1 MTRVKKHFEKG
12 DVILTNPEEGYC
24 GIAVVLSYR
33 DKTDRFLPMCHIAI
47 TPLLFTYEVS
57 LEDIDLNDLKPLTF
71 ERRMNYNKGG
81 ESIRGIREELMI
93 TIYSTRNKAGLKV
106 IGNIDTSSIYNGEL
120 VWEPQENKFH
130 FGGTIDNNLGR
141 EAFLALHQEN
151 NDIEKES

>member
-1 MTRVKKHFEKG
+1 MTKVKKHFEKG
-12 DVILTNPEEGYC
+12 DVILTNPEEGHF

-57 LEDIDLNDLKPLTF
+57 LEDVALNDLKPLNFKRT
-71 ERRMNYNKGG
+71 MNYSK
-81 ESIRGIREELMI
+81 RGKSVHGVREDLMI

-106 IGNIDTSSIYNGEL
+106 IGNIDTSSVYNGEL
-120 VWEPQENKFH
+120 LWEPQENKFH
-130 FGGTIDNNLGR
+130 FGGTISNNLGR

-151 NDIEKES
+151 DGI